1 MIERTDDGEVAV
13 LRLAHG
19 PVNALD
25 AELCDA
31 IAAQFRALV
40 ADPARAVVLTGT
52 GRAFSAGADLR
63 RVVGPAV
70 PGGSP
75 PGSAEGVDPPEVL
88 WGEPYIRRFVP
99 ALDGLFR
106 SVFELGKPVVA
117 AVNGHAIAG
126 GCVLAACADVTL
138 MSGGRIGVPELA
150 VGVPFPRVALE
161 VLRYAVG
168 DAGTRRLVLGT
179 QTYPADEARAL
190 GLVDEVLPADDL
202 LPAALERA
210 RAMASLVPADTF
222 AFSKAQLRGEALA
235 RMDGDAE
242 EAEAVVQLWIRRAS
256 DGWMGRYLESVTR
269 R

>member
-40 ADPARAVVLTGT
+40 ADPARAVVLTGS

-63 RVVGPAV
+63 RVVD
-70 PGGSP
+70 
-75 PGSAEGVDPPEVL
+75 E
-88 WGEPYIRRFVP
+88 GEPYIRRFVP

-168 DAGTRRLVLGT
+168 DVGTRRLVLGT
-179 QTYPADEARAL
+179 QTYPVDEARAL
-190 GLVDEVLPADDL
+190 GLVDEVPPADDL
-202 LPAALERA
+202 LPVALERA
-210 RAMASLVPADTF
+210 HTMASTVPADTF

-256 DGWMGRYLESVTR
+256 DGWTQRYLDSVTR
-269 R
+269 RG

>member
-1 MIERTDDGEVAV
+1 MGALPVPSQTVIELERAGDVAV

-40 ADPARAVVLTGT
+40 ADPARAIVLTGS

-63 RVVGPAV
+63 RVV
-70 PGGSP
+70 
-75 PGSAEGVDPPEVL
+75 EE
-88 WGEPYIRRFVP
+88 GEPYIRRFVP

-168 DAGTRRLVLGT
+168 DAGTRRLVLGA
-179 QTYPADEARAL
+179 QTYPVDEARAL
-190 GLVDEVLPADDL
+190 GLVDEVLPAEDL
-202 LPAALERA
+202 LPAALARA
-210 RAMASLVPADTF
+210 AAMASAVPADTF

-235 RMDGDAE
+235 RMNGDAA
-242 EAEAVVQLWIRRAS
+242 EAEAVVQLWIRRAT
-256 DGWMGRYLESVTR
+256 DGWTQRYLESVTR
-269 R
+269 K